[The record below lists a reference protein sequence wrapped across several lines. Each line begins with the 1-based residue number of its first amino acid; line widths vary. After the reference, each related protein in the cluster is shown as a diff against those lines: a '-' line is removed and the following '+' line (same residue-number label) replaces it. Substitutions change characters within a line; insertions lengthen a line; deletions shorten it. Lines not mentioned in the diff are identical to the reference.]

1 MKNLYIDFEKEFT
14 TVKLED
20 VETTEYNE
28 VIIPITY
35 EDLGC
40 FHKDIL
46 NCIGDLTDDALNK
59 DYNVYTNLPE
69 MLAMFSQVLRKATV
83 F

>member
-20 VETTEYNE
+20 AETTEYYE
-28 VIIPITY
+28 IVIPISY
-35 EDLGC
+35 EDLGS

-46 NCIGDLTDDALNK
+46 SCIGDLTDDALNK

-69 MLAMFSQVLRKATV
+69 MLAMFSTN
-83 F
+83 